1 MSIFDSM
8 FGNKQKHENETET
21 EDKKGNQHESVMP
34 NITDSDDDDEKSAP
48 TAEVKERQAE
58 NSSET
63 DSKEKEKAKNEL
75 AEKDNTEGK
84 NKKEIKLG
92 SMTFEN
98 KTDPEDGK
106 DQLVQKDVKTKE
118 PEKFSKPICI
128 KFTYKGKKIANDYLF
143 TGKLGD
149 KLTRE
154 KLPKLPNGY
163 KLPDDFLVDMELKEK
178 KQNLILRLQRNSVK
192 YKIVPVD
199 KKGEAIDKGL
209 IKEFSGVV
217 GEKISLSRMPKVD
230 GYHLYKARTYVVPD
244 EENSDLKV
252 YYGPNEQKIPV
263 IYQTNTG
270 EILTDAYVSGKTGEE
285 YDIHP
290 ERQRFT
296 GYELDEQS
304 KKLIHGKF
312 DGKTHKITLKYN
324 PIKCSVKVSFV
335 DESGNQIHDPLI
347 QTGHYKEP
355 YFIQLPTNDG
365 YEYAGL
371 TEELSRVFTQASDKV
386 VLRFKR
392 ATVSFKVNF
401 WFDKEHHQSASEPK
415 TVSGLVGN
423 LYNEEIPVID
433 GYKPNIERVS
443 GKFDA
448 LKNPNIDVVYSKVK
462 CSVEVLLEDE
472 TGRLLSKDDSLLKP
486 IVQKG
491 NWGER
496 FNIKLPDIAGYIKPK
511 NVVKGK
517 FNVPK
522 QTIEI
527 NYQAKEVTLTV
538 NYIDSKTNKPIPT
551 YTPDVS
557 KVLAGSSYTADPL
570 NIDGFLLKE
579 MPKNSSG
586 VVGANPIVVNF
597 MYEPKKSTVILH
609 YNDQTLVSLSA
620 NDKEVGYFNEEYDLK
635 PKEIPGFKFK
645 DASSSLKGRFPAG
658 RLDIYL
664 TYEAQEISFTLV
676 PVNQYGDVIN
686 DHYNQKVVGL
696 VKQTFSVQMPEIPGF
711 KLDKHII
718 NGHISS
724 EYDKKVFPIQY
735 LPLKSD
741 LIVHTLIQGGN
752 KDGQQ
757 PFKDEIL
764 QGDTDQRYVYN
775 IKQLQGYHTDKKS
788 LEGRFV
794 ANTKDLT
801 VNYFVN
807 REEYQIFFV
816 NKDKTVGS
824 MPKSKGYYDQ
834 GVEIENSI
842 PNGYHLPDGLSDAK
856 VRLDGSKEYKVDVLP
871 KTIMIDLVAET
882 EDGMP
887 LEKTREVQGYFREAQ
902 TVDVPIVDGYQPVNG
917 KTIKLDFNLEKGN
930 HEIIPI
936 KYEAEERKITVRYI
950 STLGENIAKPVEIT
964 GVYNGQYEAK
974 PKKIRGYFAI
984 DTSVKRGTF
993 GLKNSDIAFIYRE
1006 GSDKF
1011 SKATASFDDIITQQ
1025 SSTVK
1030 DDDTQVVYN
1039 DNNQQM
1045 TEEYLADDLDDN
1057 VNSQST
1063 EVKEEP
1069 QEESTF
1075 DTPAASKTAMSSN
1088 IGLNPQTKK
1097 IQNMLKKA
1105 SEHEK
1110 QIQKVNVPNN
1120 GQNKAKAGNLLHKF
1134 DGPHTEEN

>member
-8 FGNKQKHENETET
+8 FGVNKQKHANDEKN
-21 EDKKGNQHESVMP
+21 KKGKQHESVMP
-34 NITDSDDDDEKSAP
+34 NITDATDESTP
-48 TAEVKERQAE
+48 TPKDTEVE
-58 NSSET
+58 
-63 DSKEKEKAKNEL
+63 SKEDQSKKETNVESKKEQKPNDDL
-75 AEKDNTEGK
+75 AEKEQPEQVNQD
-84 NKKEIKLG
+84 KKEIKLG
-92 SMTFEN
+92 SMTFEK

-106 DQLVQKDVKTKE
+106 NQLVQKDVKTKE

-128 KFTYKGKKIANDYLF
+128 KFTFNGKKIANDYLF
-143 TGKLGD
+143 SGKLGD

-154 KLPKLPNGY
+154 QLPKLPDGY
-163 KLPDDFLVDMELKEK
+163 KLPDDYSVDMELKEQ
-178 KQNLILRLQRNSVK
+178 KQTLVLKLQRNSVK
-192 YKIVPVD
+192 YRIVPVN
-199 KKGEAIDKGL
+199 KKGEPINQGL
-209 IKEFSGVV
+209 VKEFNGVV
-217 GEKISLSRMPKVD
+217 GEKISASRMPKVD
-230 GYHLYKARTYVVPD
+230 GYHLYKGRTYTVPN
-244 EENSDLKV
+244 ESRDLKV

-290 ERQRFT
+290 ERQSFT
-296 GYELDEQS
+296 GYELDEES
-304 KKLIHGKF
+304 KKLVHGKF
-312 DGKTHKITLKYN
+312 DGKTRKITLKYN

-392 ATVSFKVNF
+392 ATVSFKINF
-401 WFDKEHHQSASEPK
+401 WFDKEHRQSAHEPK
-415 TVSGLVGN
+415 KVSGLVGN
-423 LYNEEIPVID
+423 LYNEEIPIID

-448 LKNPNIDVVYSKVK
+448 LKNPDIDVVYSKVK
-462 CSVEVLLEDE
+462 CTVEVLLEDE
-472 TGRLLSKDDSLLKP
+472 TGRLLSKDNNLLKP
-486 IVQKG
+486 IVQTG

-496 FNIKLPDIAGYIKPK
+496 FNIKLPEIAGYIKPK
-511 NVVKGK
+511 NLVKGK

-538 NYIDSKTNKPIPT
+538 NYIDSKTKKPIPT
-551 YTPDVS
+551 YTSDVT

-570 NIDGFLLKE
+570 NIDGFLLKD

-586 VVGANPIVVNF
+586 VVGADPIVVNF

-620 NDKEVGYFNEEYDLK
+620 NDKKVGYFNEEYDLK
-635 PKEIPGFKFK
+635 PKEIPGFKFVSS
-645 DASSSLKGRFPAG
+645 SSSLKGKFPAG

-664 TYEAQEISFTLV
+664 TYEAQEINFTLV
-676 PVNQYGDVIN
+676 PVNQYGDVI
-686 DHYNQKVVGL
+686 DDIYNQKVVGL

-775 IKQLQGYHTDKKS
+775 IKQLTGYHTDKKS
-788 LEGRFV
+788 LEGRFG

-801 VNYFVN
+801 VSYFVN
-807 REEYQIFFV
+807 REEYQIIFV
-816 NKDKTVGS
+816 NKDKTVGA
-824 MPKSKGYYDQ
+824 MPKNKGYYDQ

-842 PNGYHLPDGLSDAK
+842 PNGYHLPDGLSDAQ
-856 VRLDGSKEYKVDVLP
+856 VRLNGSKEYRVEVLP

-936 KYEAEERKITVRYI
+936 KYKAEARKITVRYI
-950 STLGENIAKPVEIT
+950 STLGENIAEPVEIT

-1045 TEEYLADDLDDN
+1045 TEEYLADDFDN
-1057 VNSQST
+1057 EATSQDSGVQ
-1063 EVKEEP
+1063 EKLNEEP
-1069 QEESTF
+1069 
-1075 DTPAASKTAMSSN
+1075 TPKTATGSN
-1088 IGLNPQTKK
+1088 IGLNPQTQK

-1110 QIQKVNVPNN
+1110 QIQKVNVPNGN
-1120 GQNKAKAGNLLHKF
+1120 SNKPKAGNLLHKF
-1134 DGPHTEEN
+1134 DGPNRDNN

>member
-8 FGNKQKHENETET
+8 FGVNKQKHEPENETK
-21 EDKKGNQHESVMP
+21 DKASKSEHESVMP
-34 NITDSDDDDEKSAP
+34 NITDENKEDKASKSKKTLDEHK
-48 TAEVKERQAE
+48 KEESKTQK
-58 NSSET
+58 NSVVEETET
-63 DSKEKEKAKNEL
+63 DSKVEDKE
-75 AEKDNTEGK
+75 
-84 NKKEIKLG
+84 NKQEIKLG

-98 KTDPEDGK
+98 KTDTEDGK
-106 DQLVQKDVKTKE
+106 SQLVQKNVKTKK

-128 KFTYKGKKIANDYLF
+128 KFTFRGKKIANNYLF
-143 TGKLGD
+143 SGKLGA
-149 KLTRE
+149 KLTRD
-154 KLPKLPNGY
+154 KLPKIPTGY
-163 KLPDDFLVDMELKEK
+163 KLPDDFAINMELKEQ
-178 KQNLILRLQRNSVK
+178 KQTLVLDLQRDSVK
-192 YKIVPVD
+192 YRIVPVN
-199 KKGEAIDKGL
+199 KKGDPINKDL
-209 IKEFSGVV
+209 VKEFSGIA
-217 GEKISLSRMPKVD
+217 GEKIALSRMPKVD
-230 GYHLYKARTYVVPD
+230 GYHLYKARSYVVPK
-244 EENSDLKV
+244 ENSDLKV
-252 YYGPNEQKIPV
+252 YYGPSDQKIPV

-285 YDIHP
+285 YNIHP
-290 ERQRFT
+290 ERQSFT
-296 GYELDEQS
+296 GYELDEAS
-304 KKLIHGKF
+304 KKLVRGKF
-312 DGKTHKITLKYN
+312 DGKTRKITLKYN
-324 PIKCSVKVSFV
+324 PIKCNVKVSFV

-392 ATVSFKVNF
+392 ATVNFKINF
-401 WFDKEHHQSASEPK
+401 WFNKEHTQSASDSK
-415 TVSGLVGN
+415 VVSGLVGN

-433 GYKPNIERVS
+433 GYKPNIQKVS

-448 LKNPNIDVVYSKVK
+448 LKNPNIDVIYSKVK
-462 CSVEVLLEDE
+462 CNVEVLLEDE
-472 TGRLLSKDDSLLKP
+472 TGRLLSKDNNLLKP
-486 IVQKG
+486 LMQSG

-511 NVVKGK
+511 DAVKGK

-527 NYQAKEVTLTV
+527 SYQAKEVTLTV
-538 NYIDSKTNKPIPT
+538 NYIDSKTKKPIQN
-551 YTPDVS
+551 YTPDVT

-570 NIDGFLLKE
+570 NIDGFLLKD
-579 MPKNSSG
+579 MPKNANG

-620 NDKEVGYFNEEYDLK
+620 NDKKVGYFNEEYDLK
-635 PKEIPGFKFK
+635 PKEIPGFKFV
-645 DASSSLKGRFPAG
+645 SSSSRLKGKFPAG

-686 DHYNQKVVGL
+686 DYYNQKVVGL
-696 VKQTFSVQMPEIPGF
+696 VKQTFSIQMPEISGF
-711 KLDKHII
+711 KLNKHII

-735 LPLKSD
+735 LPLRSD
-741 LIVHTLIQGGN
+741 LVVHTLIQGGN

-757 PFKDEIL
+757 PFKDEVL

-775 IKQLQGYHTDKKS
+775 IKQLEGYHTDKKS

-816 NKDKTVGS
+816 NKEKVVGS
-824 MPKSKGYYDQ
+824 MPKDKGYYDQ

-856 VRLDGSKEYKVDVLP
+856 VRLDGSKEYKVEVLP
-871 KTIMIDLVAET
+871 KTIMVDLVAET

-902 TVDVPIVDGYQPVNG
+902 TVDVPIVDGYQPIKG
-917 KTIKLDFNLEKGN
+917 KSIKLDFNLEKGN

-936 KYEAEERKITVRYI
+936 KYKAEERKITVRYI
-950 STLGENIAKPVEIT
+950 STLGENIAEPVEIT

-984 DTSVKRGTF
+984 DTTVKRGTF

-1025 SSTVK
+1025 SSVVK

-1039 DNNQQM
+1039 DGNQQM
-1045 TEEYLADDLDDN
+1045 TEEYLANDFDN
-1057 VNSQST
+1057 EANSQSPET
-1063 EVKEEP
+1063 QDEAI
-1069 QEESTF
+1069 ESETSN
-1075 DTPAASKTAMSSN
+1075 DMIEATPKTATGSN
-1088 IGLNPQTKK
+1088 IGLNPQTQK
-1097 IQNMLKKA
+1097 IQNMLKRA
-1105 SEHEK
+1105 TEHEK
-1110 QIQKVNVPNN
+1110 QIHKVNVPNN
-1120 GQNKAKAGNLLHKF
+1120 SKAKAGNLLHKF
-1134 DGPHTEEN
+1134 DGPNRSDKD